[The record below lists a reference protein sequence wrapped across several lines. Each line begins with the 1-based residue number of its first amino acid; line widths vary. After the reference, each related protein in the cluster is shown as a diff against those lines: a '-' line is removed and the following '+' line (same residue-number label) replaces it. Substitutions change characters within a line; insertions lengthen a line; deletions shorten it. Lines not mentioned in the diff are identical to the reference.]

1 MCPVI
6 ADLRRPFAA
15 LLLAAVVA
23 ALPGA
28 AHAATQKSVRKDAA
42 AADVVFRG
50 KVTSADKA
58 SGKPGHRMRA
68 YVVQADRVYQG
79 STATTTVRVTTRAG
93 TSKCALPKLSTGTSY
108 IFFVVE
114 KNSLLKTDR
123 CRGTSAATAKLTRL
137 VVKRLGNGKL
147 PQTPIIA
154 NPTFT
159 RVSGATPSSVKRLAA
174 PGAAMLLVSLLG
186 LLVVGGLGRRRA

>member
-15 LLLAAVVA
+15 LLLGAVVA

-28 AHAATQKSVRKDAA
+28 AHAATQKSVRQDAA

-50 KVTSADKA
+50 KVTAVEKA
-58 SGKPGHRMRA
+58 TGKPGHQMRD

-79 STATTTVRVTTRAG
+79 STATTTVRVTTRTG
-93 TSKCALPKLSTGTSY
+93 GSSCALPKLATGSSY

-114 KNSLLKTDR
+114 QDSLLKTDR
-123 CRGTSAATAKLTRL
+123 CQGTSAATAKLTRL
-137 VVKRLGNGKL
+137 VVKQLGDGKL
-147 PQTPIIA
+147 PQTPA
-154 NPTFT
+154 VENPTFT
-159 RVSGATPSSVKRLAA
+159 RVSGATPSAVTRLAA

-186 LLVVGGLGRRRA
+186 LLVVGRLGRRHA